1 MKKLL
6 AMLLALAMM
15 LGCTALAETVVDY
28 TGTWVLTGAEAEGIL
43 MGPSMLSM
51 LGLDMT
57 LVVAEDGTVIM
68 TTTGM
73 AETGTWA
80 LTENGIAISDE
91 TDTLE
96 FVYQDESLVTEQQ
109 GAVMMLTRE
118 GAAPAVIEETTES
131 AVLANVDPLA
141 FEGAWLLTSANA
153 MGMDFTA
160 DQMGVYVAFVLAGGE
175 GIYGESNAEGGVDQY
190 PILYTVTEVE
200 GTGTVLELLYAGE
213 DVEEPVTLLVLTM
226 LDDGRLVY
234 VMDQDGMTIT
244 YYFTLQVEEAAE

>member
-6 AMLLALAMM
+6 AMLLALAML
-15 LGCTALAETVVDY
+15 LGCTALAETTVDY
-28 TGTWVLTGAEAEGIL
+28 TGTWVLTGAEADGVL

-68 TTTGM
+68 TTMGM
-73 AETGTWA
+73 EETGTWA
-80 LTENGIAISDE
+80 LTENGIAISDGIE
-91 TDTLE
+91 TLE
-96 FVYQDESLVTEQQ
+96 FVYQDEILATEQQ

-118 GAAPAVIEETTES
+118 GAAPAVIEETTV
-131 AVLANVDPLA
+131 ATVLANVEPPA
-141 FEGAWLLTSANA
+141 FEGAWMLTSANT

-175 GIYGESNAEGGVDQY
+175 GVYGESNAEGGVDQY
-190 PILYTVTEVE
+190 PIIYTVTEVE
-200 GTGTVLELLYAGE
+200 GAGTVLELLYAGE
-213 DVEEPVTLLVLTM
+213 EVEEPVSLLVLNM

-234 VMDQDGMTIT
+234 ALEQDGMTIT